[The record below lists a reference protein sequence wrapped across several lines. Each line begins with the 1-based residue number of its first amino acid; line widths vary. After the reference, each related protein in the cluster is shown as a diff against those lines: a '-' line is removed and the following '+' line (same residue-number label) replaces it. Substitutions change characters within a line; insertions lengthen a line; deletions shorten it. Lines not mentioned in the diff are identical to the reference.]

1 MRILLSLFGMFV
13 VIASCT
19 QKDGSATDKKEL
31 QQAISHYKDSLKQ
44 AEKRQAANRYAREL
58 AQKAG
63 KYADLYPKDTMTPK
77 YHYLLGDLHFSY
89 LNNAEEA
96 LKHLKTLRK
105 SYPEH
110 EKAPFALFTA
120 GFFYEQLGKTRKA
133 EQQYALFLDKY
144 SDHKLA
150 DDVRLSK
157 ERLGKSAKEQLQE
170 ALEQRRERQNDS
182 AGN

>member
-1 MRILLSLFGMFV
+1 MFV

-110 EKAPFALFTA
+110 EKA
-120 GFFYEQLGKTRKA
+120 